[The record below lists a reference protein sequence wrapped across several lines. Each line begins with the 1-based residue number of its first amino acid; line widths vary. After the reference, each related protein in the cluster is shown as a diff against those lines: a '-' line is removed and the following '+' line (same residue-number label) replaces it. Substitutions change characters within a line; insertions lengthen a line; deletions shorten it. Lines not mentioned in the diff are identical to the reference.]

1 MEAMSKGLPVIATN
15 ITGVPE
21 LVTNDIDGI
30 LVAPG
35 NSVELAEAMIRVSKD
50 SGLREYLGVNARKKI
65 LVDFNLDTNVA
76 KIKNLFDAV

>member
-1 MEAMSKGLPVIATN
+1 
-15 ITGVPE
+15 
-21 LVTNDIDGI
+21 
-30 LVAPG
+30 VAPG